1 MAMWHLCCLVGNTM
15 PLIALDTNIFLV
27 DFTYPNTQEAY
38 KKWVWRAN
46 SKFSIRKHRRDE
58 KK

>member
-27 DFTYPNTQEAY
+27 DFPYPNTQEA
-38 KKWVWRAN
+38 
-46 SKFSIRKHRRDE
+46 
-58 KK
+58 